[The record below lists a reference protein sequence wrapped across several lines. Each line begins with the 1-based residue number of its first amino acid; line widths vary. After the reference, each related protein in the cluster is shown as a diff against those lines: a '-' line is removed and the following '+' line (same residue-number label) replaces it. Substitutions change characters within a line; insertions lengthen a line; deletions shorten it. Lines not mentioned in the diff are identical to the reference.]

1 MSRAKRH
8 LTTGAATTM
17 KRTGLYDLHVT
28 QGAKMVP
35 FAGYMMPVQ
44 YSDLA
49 VSESHRWTREK
60 CSLFDVGHMYGP
72 SMLYISNN
80 DSNTHA

>member
-1 MSRAKRH
+1 MSREKRRAAS
-8 LTTGAATTM
+8 GATTTLE
-17 KRTGLYDLHVT
+17 RTGLYDLHIT
-28 QGAKMVP
+28 SGAKMVP

-60 CSLFDVGHMYGP
+60 SSLFDVGHMYVA
-72 SMLYISNN
+72 SNA
-80 DSNTHA
+80 DILK